1 MHVPCDDSSQVDVLL
16 VGGSTQ
22 APNTALVLVLAL
34 VLATGV
40 LDGVAQPALFVD
52 AARAGPRYTH
62 VRKTGGAKPAC
73 TSEGL
78 TG

>member
-1 MHVPCDDSSQVDVLL
+1 MHVPCDDFSQVDVLL

-62 VRKTGGAKPAC
+62 VRNPGGRNLRAP
-73 TSEGL
+73 EG
-78 TG
+78 G